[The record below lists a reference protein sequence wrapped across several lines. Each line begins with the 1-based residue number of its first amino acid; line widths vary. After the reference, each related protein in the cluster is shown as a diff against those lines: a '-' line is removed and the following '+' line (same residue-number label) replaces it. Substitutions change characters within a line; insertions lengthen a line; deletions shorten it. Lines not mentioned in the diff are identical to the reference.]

1 MLEEEVVTLMRA
13 ATFTWVRAP
22 AFSQL
27 QAKAFSWE
35 ETREGGA
42 EDVVGEARG
51 SDTAGE
57 EGGDVQAG
65 WGGAAAPNLQMTRAA
80 PFDLAGAGGS

>member
-57 EGGDVQAG
+57 EGGDVQVG
-65 WGGAAAPNLQMTRAA
+65 WGTEENITSEAAAPNLQMRRAS
-80 PFDLAGAGGS
+80 D